1 MANVLVL
8 GGTAWLGRAV
18 ATEAAMRGHEVTCLA
33 RGESGDVA
41 EGARLIR
48 ADRDDPSAY
57 DDLTT
62 TQWHAV
68 VDVTRQPG
76 HARGAVL
83 TLGAQAEHW
92 TLVST
97 GNVYADLARPIHE
110 DDALRDALADDHASA
125 ELYGEGKVACEE
137 AVGALP
143 QHLILRAGLL
153 GGPGDPSDRAGYWV
167 SRFAAAGDEPVLV
180 PDLPSSGEH
189 RAAVQVLDVRDLATF
204 IVDAALRGVTGA
216 MNVAGTS
223 TSLTDFLSTSA
234 DVAGHTGVSI
244 GADPDWLSEH
254 DVQPWMGPRSLPLWL
269 PDEALGMVAMDTS
282 RAAAAGLPRRPIVET
297 IADTLVDERS
307 RGLDRDRAAGL
318 TRDDELE
325 LLAQL

>member
-18 ATEAAMRGHEVTCLA
+18 ATEALERGHAVTCLA

-41 EGARLIR
+41 EGARLVR
-48 ADRDDPSAY
+48 ADRDDPLGY

-62 TQWHAV
+62 TAWHSV

-92 TLVST
+92 TFVST
-97 GNVYADLARPIHE
+97 GNVYADLAHPMHE
-110 DDALRDALADDHASA
+110 DDALRAPLGDDHAPP

-137 AVGALP
+137 AVSALP

-167 SRFAAAGDEPVLV
+167 ARFAAAGDGPVLV
-180 PDLPSSGEH
+180 PDLPS
-189 RAAVQVLDVRDLATF
+189 AAAQVLDVRDLAAF
-204 IVDAALRGVTGA
+204 IVDAALRGVSDT
-216 MNVAGTS
+216 MNVAGVPTM
-223 TSLTDFLSTSA
+223 LTDFLSMSA
-234 DVAGHTGVSI
+234 DVAGHTGI
-244 GADPDWLSEH
+244 AQGASPDWLGEH
-254 DVQPWMGPRSLPLWL
+254 AVEPWMGPRSLPLWL
-269 PDEALGMVAMDTS
+269 PDDALGMTAMDTG
-282 RAAAAGLPRRPIVET
+282 RAAAAGLLRRPLVET
-297 IADTLVDERS
+297 IADTLVDERD
-307 RGLDRDRAAGL
+307 RGLDRPRRAGL

>member
-18 ATEAAMRGHEVTCLA
+18 ASEALERGHAVTCLA

-41 EGARLIR
+41 EGTQFVR
-48 ADRDDPSAY
+48 ADRDEAQAY

-62 TQWHAV
+62 TPWHAV

-92 TLVST
+92 TFVST
-97 GNVYADLARPIHE
+97 GNVYADLAHPMHE
-110 DDALRDALADDHASA
+110 DDALRDALEDDHAPT

-137 AVGALP
+137 AVSALP
-143 QHLILRAGLL
+143 QHLVLRAGLL
-153 GGPGDPSDRAGYWV
+153 AGPGDPSDRAGYWV
-167 SRFAAAGDEPVLV
+167 ARLAAAGDGPVLV
-180 PDLPSSGEH
+180 PDLPG
-189 RAAVQVLDVRDLATF
+189 AATQLLDVRDLASF
-204 IVDAALRGVTGA
+204 IVDAALRGVKGV
-216 MNVAGTS
+216 MNVAGVPTM
-223 TSLTDFLSTSA
+223 LTDFLSLAA
-234 DVAGHTGVSI
+234 DVAGHTGI
-244 GADPDWLSEH
+244 ARGASPDWLVEH
-254 DVQPWMGPRSLPLWL
+254 DVEPWMGPRSLPLWL
-269 PDEALGMVAMDTS
+269 PDDALGMAAMDTARS
-282 RAAAAGLPRRPIVET
+282 AAAGLQRRPLVGT
-297 IADTLVDERS
+297 VADTLLDERA
-307 RGLDRDRAAGL
+307 RGLDRPRMAGL

>member
-8 GGTAWLGRAV
+8 GGTAWLGREVSREAV
-18 ATEAAMRGHEVTCLA
+18 DRGHDVTCLA

-41 EGARLIR
+41 EGVVLVR
-48 ADRDDPSAY
+48 ADRDDPGAY

-62 TQWHAV
+62 RRWDAV

-97 GNVYADLARPIHE
+97 GNVYADLAHPMHE
-110 DDALRDALADDHASA
+110 DDALRDPLAGDHASP

-137 AVGALP
+137 AVMALP

-167 SRFAAAGDEPVLV
+167 ARFAAAGDEPVLV
-180 PDLPSSGEH
+180 PDL
-189 RAAVQVLDVRDLATF
+189 RAGDSQLLDVRDLATF
-204 IVDAALRGVTGA
+204 IVDASLRGASGV
-216 MNVAGTS
+216 MNVAGLPT
-223 TSLTDFLSTSA
+223 TLTDFLSTSA
-234 DVAGHTGVSI
+234 DVAGHTGVAM
-244 GADPDWLSEH
+244 GASADWLLEH
-254 DVQPWMGPRSLPLWL
+254 DVQPWMGERSLPLWL
-269 PDEALGMVAMDTS
+269 PDEALGMVAMDTA
-282 RAAAAGLPRRPIVET
+282 RAAVAGLRRRSLVET
-297 IADTLVDERS
+297 LADTLLDEQA
-307 RGLDRDRAAGL
+307 RGLDRERRAGL
-318 TRDDELE
+318 TRDDELD